1 MSLASS
7 HLPNGFAKHI
17 SCQWMSLL
25 QGVASRHAPRPPS
38 PCLRFLPSSSRCTDL
53 SHMDLPFPWLFIPSL
68 STPHYQLPLPLL
80 SNPSFPTA
88 CLEPPT
94 RLFIDLTMHIHGRL
108 KSAQRLSEPRLPSE
122 AAIGEGG
129 VPDQTMHQR
138 RSLCTFTATMTE
150 AGRHT
155 LLRCGEWITPPL
167 TSVHREA
174 YTSPAPPHQREV

>member
-1 MSLASS
+1 
-7 HLPNGFAKHI
+7 
-17 SCQWMSLL
+17 
-25 QGVASRHAPRPPS
+25 
-38 PCLRFLPSSSRCTDL
+38 
-53 SHMDLPFPWLFIPSL
+53 MDLPFPWLFIPSL

-155 LLRCGEWITPPL
+155 LLRCGE
-167 TSVHREA
+167 
-174 YTSPAPPHQREV
+174 